1 MLKLI
6 SWNVNGLR
14 ACYDKGFADAF
25 RRLDADFFCLQET
38 KMQEGQLDAQFEGY
52 RSYWNYARK
61 ERLFGHSL
69 FFSSRTSFGNV
80 RDGH

>member
-38 KMQEGQLDAQFEGY
+38 KMQEGNWMLNLKDTVLTGIMQKRKVIRAQ
-52 RSYWNYARK
+52 
-61 ERLFGHSL
+61 L
-69 FFSSRTSFGNV
+69 FFLVSNLFR
-80 RDGH
+80 

>member
-25 RRLDADFFCLQET
+25 RRLDADFSACRRLRCRRGNWMLNLKDT
-38 KMQEGQLDAQFEGY
+38 VLIGIMQKRKVIRAQ
-52 RSYWNYARK
+52 
-61 ERLFGHSL
+61 L

>member
-14 ACYDKGFADAF
+14 ACYDKGLPMPSVGWMLISSAC
-25 RRLDADFFCLQET
+25 RRLRCRRGNWMLNLKDTVLT
-38 KMQEGQLDAQFEGY
+38 GIMQKRKVIRAQ
-52 RSYWNYARK
+52 
-61 ERLFGHSL
+61 L